1 MTTRTLLLALA
12 LTGPTAI
19 AQSPLPISL
28 DADSSSF
35 DRKTNVVRFKGLR
48 LSQGALSIEA
58 EDAEATGLDFADSRW
73 RFAGGVT
80 ISVESARISS
90 QTAELSFKNH
100 ELGEAIL
107 RGEPARFRDQ
117 SEVTGADISGRAGLF
132 DYNNSQGTIRMVGE
146 ALLQEGSNRI
156 SGCELVYDLVQ
167 EAITANSE
175 ECGERVNLTIVP
187 RRDTEEDPASDE

>member
-1 MTTRTLLLALA
+1 MLLIALA
-12 LTGPTAI
+12 SQSAG

-35 DRKTNVVRFKGLR
+35 DRKTNMVRFKGLR

-80 ISVESARISS
+80 ITVESARISS
-90 QTAELSFKNH
+90 QTAELSFKDH
-100 ELGEAIL
+100 QLGEAKL

-117 SEVTGADISGRAGLF
+117 SEVTGTDISGRADLF
-132 DYNNSQGTIRMVGE
+132 DYNNGQGTIRMVGE
-146 ALLQEGSNRI
+146 ALLQEGSNQI
-156 SGCELVYDLVQ
+156 SGCELVYNLLQ
-167 EAITANSE
+167 EAITANSD

-187 RRDTEEDPASDE
+187 RQDEQEAPGNGE

>member
-1 MTTRTLLLALA
+1 MTVRTCLLLLALWA
-12 LTGPTAI
+12 SSAT

-80 ISVESARISS
+80 ITVESARISS
-90 QTAELSFKNH
+90 QTAELSFKDH
-100 ELGEAIL
+100 QLGEATL

-117 SEVTGADISGRAGLF
+117 SELTGTDISGRAVLF

-146 ALLQEGSNRI
+146 ALLQEGSNQI
-156 SGCELVYDLVQ
+156 SGCELVYDLIQ

-175 ECGERVNLTIVP
+175 ECGERVNLTIIP
-187 RRDTEEDPASDE
+187 RSTEEASGSDE